1 MKDSGCPR
9 QGEHF
14 NMKNRAKARFNGA
27 MRFIR
32 CNEDALRKDSLAKK
46 LLCKN
51 DKAFWKE
58 IKLRNNSKL
67 SLPNVIDG
75 VTGSNNIAN
84 MWKSHYEDLFN
95 CLAKD
100 TNTKCLCRN
109 VAYDL
114 DVEVSHSEVINSIKE
129 LSDNKSC
136 GLDGRHIHAEHLPH
150 CSDRI
155 IPMLSKCFIGLLV
168 HSTLP
173 ESMMAVVL
181 VHIVKNK
188 RAASQTTVLLL

>member
-1 MKDSGCPR
+1 MD
-9 QGEHF
+9 HF
-14 NMKNRAKARFNGA
+14 KGA

-58 IKLRNNSKL
+58 IKLTNNSKL

-75 VTGSNNIAN
+75 VTGSNNIVN

-100 TNTKCLCRN
+100 TNTKGLCQN

-114 DVEVSHSEVINSIKE
+114 DVT
-129 LSDNKSC
+129 
-136 GLDGRHIHAEHLPH
+136 
-150 CSDRI
+150 
-155 IPMLSKCFIGLLV
+155 F
-168 HSTLP
+168 
-173 ESMMAVVL
+173 
-181 VHIVKNK
+181 
-188 RAASQTTVLLL
+188 